1 MRSKYCWMSIS
12 AVVVQEGE
20 LFSCRDHYVFIII
33 SCFIGGANWWN
44 GDLNVFF
51 QAVLWGEILIDS
63 LGPLR
68 LQWLVRQ
75 ALGWSSPVV
84 QWLHVRHHTVL
95 RPVLPRAVPRV
106 QSFFMMQTLS

>member
-1 MRSKYCWMSIS
+1 MQGLLRVYYHL
-12 AVVVQEGE
+12 
-20 LFSCRDHYVFIII
+20 LFY
-33 SCFIGGANWWN
+33 WWCKLVEWRFYT
-44 GDLNVFF
+44 LNVFF

-75 ALGWSSPVV
+75 ALLVDVGWSSPVL
-84 QWLHVRHHTVL
+84 QWLYVRHHTVL